1 MAARPR
7 SETSAT
13 GALQKPKNLTRW
25 LACSLSLLANPWC
38 GHLCPELAAA
48 VPALLV
54 LVNQVL
60 VLALV
65 LVLLLLLVR
74 LVRLVVQAVL
84 VAMAMAMA
92 LPARL
97 QPSAA
102 RRGTAA

>member
-1 MAARPR
+1 MAARPH
-7 SETSAT
+7 SETSAA

-25 LACSLSLLANPWC
+25 IACSLVLSLLANPWC

-54 LVNQVL
+54 LVNQE
-60 VLALV
+60 LALA
-65 LVLLLLLVR
+65 VLLV

-84 VAMAMAMA
+84 VAKAMA

>member
-1 MAARPR
+1 MAARPH
-7 SETSAT
+7 SETSAA

-25 LACSLSLLANPWC
+25 IACSLVLSLLANPWC

-54 LVNQVL
+54 LVNQELAL
-60 VLALV
+60 VLALA
-65 LVLLLLLVR
+65 VLLV

-84 VAMAMAMA
+84 VAKAMA